1 MEIEG
6 REKFN
11 LVLKLQ
17 KEHIV
22 GLHLRKVHARNR
34 KTYATN
40 DVNNSSVH
48 VGWIR
53 TVGIIGTKIEPHIH
67 PVARA
72 PSLWCNNRVKT
83 EYHIKREEKAMEII
97 KKNRER

>member
-1 MEIEG
+1 M
-6 REKFN
+6 
-11 LVLKLQ
+11 
-17 KEHIV
+17 V
-22 GLHLRKVHARNR
+22 GLHSRKVHARNR

-72 PSLWCNNRVKT
+72 LSLQCNNRVKT
-83 EYHIKREEKAMEII
+83 EDHIKKEEKGKDI
-97 KKNRER
+97 KKKVTK